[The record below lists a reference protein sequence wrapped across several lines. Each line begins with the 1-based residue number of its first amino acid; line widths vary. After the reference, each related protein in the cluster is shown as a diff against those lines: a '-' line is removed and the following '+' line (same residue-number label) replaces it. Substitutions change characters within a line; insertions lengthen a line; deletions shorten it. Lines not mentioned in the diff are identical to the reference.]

1 MLTVLHE
8 ARRYSKEKRF
18 RNQRRRVIEIDGTK
32 LSFNQLSIN
41 FINRLSKRLSDADL
55 DALMITQRSV
65 MDEDFIRRHS
75 KRFNWAYLTY
85 NPYLHK
91 RIIDKFS
98 DKIPMFHYVDRDNI
112 DWAVIAEY
120 CNKINWVFFFNGP
133 KRNRNRMIPQYIL
146 DVLAEKIDKGNA
158 GFWEN
163 VSQYTPMSSE
173 FINKYSSM
181 LSLEHLK
188 KNPYIIMDDKPEK
201 KTKKKK
207 G

>member
-8 ARRYSKEKRF
+8 ARRHSKQKRF
-18 RNQRRRVIEIDGTK
+18 RGQTKRVIEIDGSQ
-32 LSFNQLSIN
+32 LPYNQLSIN

-55 DALMITQRSV
+55 DVLMITQRSV
-65 MDEDFIRRHS
+65 MNEDFIHRHA

-91 RIIDKFS
+91 SIVDKFS

-120 CNKINWVFFFNGP
+120 SHKINWVFFFNGP
-133 KRNRNRMIPQYIL
+133 KGKRNRMIPQYIL
-146 DVLAEKIDKGNA
+146 DILAEKIGDTNGA
-158 GFWEN
+158 FWDN
-163 VSQYTPMSSE
+163 ISLYTPMSSE
-173 FINKYSSM
+173 FITKYSKK
-181 LSLEHLK
+181 LNVENLK
-188 KNPYIIMDDKPEK
+188 KNPYIIMEDKPEK
-201 KTKKKK
+201 KSKKKK